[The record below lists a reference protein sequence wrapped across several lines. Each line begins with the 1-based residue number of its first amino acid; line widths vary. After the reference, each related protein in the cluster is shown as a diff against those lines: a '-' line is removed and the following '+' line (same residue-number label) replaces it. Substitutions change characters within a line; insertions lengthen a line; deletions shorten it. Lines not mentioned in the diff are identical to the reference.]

1 MYPLVLRIKKGIIII
16 YFLDIIMLLHF
27 WVEDL
32 LNGNGRNFTIPD
44 ISKYKKITLRMFL
57 GRGLA
62 VAGVAGAW
70 AGVMEGDSND
80 SKPRRITL
88 YYMFREN
95 LF

>member
-1 MYPLVLRIKKGIIII
+1 M
-16 YFLDIIMLLHF
+16 LHF

-62 VAGVAGAW
+62 VAVA
-70 AGVMEGDSND
+70 AGVWEVVMVFVIGSND
-80 SKPRRITL
+80 SMQVRITL
-88 YYMFREN
+88 
-95 LF
+95 LSV